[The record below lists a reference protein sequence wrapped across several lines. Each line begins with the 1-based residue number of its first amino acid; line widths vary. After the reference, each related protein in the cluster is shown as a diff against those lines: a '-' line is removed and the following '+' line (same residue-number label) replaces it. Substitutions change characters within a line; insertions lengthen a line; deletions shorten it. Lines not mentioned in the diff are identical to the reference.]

1 MGCSSSKPDAS
12 SNPGD
17 FDLQGS
23 DKVRTFRERRLSMS
37 QQQDVNQPKRRMSIY
52 GTDGNDVG
60 QPSVVTSPCPT
71 CGTKTVGGVEPVP
84 GGSVAKI
91 NQDRGMAIYPWQRDE
106 DVGVFGVYD
115 GHGRCG
121 EKVSEFVIQN
131 LPGALADFLGSG
143 PIGERDPGGALSEA
157 YIKVDTD
164 LASSVD
170 ATVSGTTA
178 VTCLMK
184 DKHIWIA
191 NSGDSRAVCK
201 RARERTHR
209 RADFFSR
216 ALRMRR

>member
-1 MGCSSSKPDAS
+1 MGCSGSKPDA

-37 QQQDVNQPKRRMSIY
+37 QQQDMNQPKRRMSIY
-52 GTDGNDVG
+52 GTDGTDVG
-60 QPSVVTSPCPT
+60 QPSVVTSPCVT

-131 LPGALADFLGSG
+131 LPGALADCLGSG
-143 PIGERDPGGALSEA
+143 QIGERDPGGALSEA

-178 VTCLMK
+178 VTCLMYK
-184 DKHIWIA
+184 QHMWIA
-191 NSGDSRAVCK
+191 NSGDSRAV
-201 RARERTHR
+201 RAHARERE
-209 RADFFSR
+209 RAAHARTDLSPSPPR
-216 ALRMRR
+216 